1 MLGIAVIDATDA
13 GSANF
18 CLNQCDRPL
27 ALETADRAS
36 YSLESF
42 EIDCFT
48 TAIETSNIL
57 ELLPEH
63 TSNGR
68 SRYGTSTSKNYH
80 PGRIFATPR
89 NQTR

>member
-1 MLGIAVIDATDA
+1 MLGIAVIDATDT

-18 CLNQCDRPL
+18 CLKQLDRRQVR
-27 ALETADRAS
+27 ETAERAS

-42 EIDCFT
+42 ESDCFT
-48 TAIETSNIL
+48 TAIKTSNIL

-68 SRYGTSTSKNYH
+68 SLYGTSTSKNYH
-80 PGRIFATPR
+80 PRRVFATPR

>member
-1 MLGIAVIDATDA
+1 MLGVAVIEATEA
-13 GSANF
+13 GSQLLPPAT
-18 CLNQCDRPL
+18 PST
-27 ALETADRAS
+27 ALETAERAS

-42 EIDCFT
+42 ESDCFT

-57 ELLPEH
+57 ELLPQH

-68 SRYGTSTSKNYH
+68 SLYGTSTSKNYH
-80 PGRIFATPR
+80 PRRVFATPR